1 MDPEIIIYINKLRG
15 YFNKNKEAND
25 YFLKNTDEDKF
36 FDMVTDMAQKNFST
50 KGDPTLD
57 LPQFEAV
64 KQTMKAIEISK
75 RPDSFYEPKIFI
87 DERGLVKIIKQ
98 GK

>member
-1 MDPEIIIYINKLRG
+1 MDPEIIIYINKLRS
-15 YFNKNKEAND
+15 YFKKNEDASS
-25 YFLKNTDEDKF
+25 YFLKNIDEDKF

-57 LPQFEAV
+57 LPQFEAI
-64 KQTMKAIEISK
+64 KQTIKVIEISE

-87 DERGLVKIIKQ
+87 DDRGLVKIIK
-98 GK
+98 

>member
-1 MDPEIIIYINKLRG
+1 MDPEIIIYVNKLRR
-15 YFNKNKEAND
+15 YFKKNEKAKD
-25 YFLKNTDEDKF
+25 YFLKNLNEDKF

-57 LPQFEAV
+57 LPQFEAI
-64 KQTMKAIEISK
+64 KQTIKVIEISE
-75 RPDSFYEPKIFI
+75 RPDSFYKPKIFI
-87 DERGLVKIIKQ
+87 DTRGLVKIIKQ